1 MTFTQSFFLY
11 IYAFIST
18 LLLHSYKAG
27 LYFYINY
34 PTLASALGNLI
45 VIYVAYKLFRT
56 ILRFIYSSVVAFVR
70 LVFIFTLLV
79 VGIWCYLRG
88 VQRFASDLG
97 FLWSVFK
104 SQVLDVKYDTEE
116 FIHEL
121 DNDQYSYAYSA
132 HQRGS
137 GNAIGNKHIYQQT
150 GGELPLEFN
159 IWDLSRSLRVRDL
172 QQLVELF
179 GLNLIQ
185 AYRIGAGSLYSWASS
200 ENWLRQ
206 QYDGLVNEFNQE
218 YQNL

>member
-1 MTFTQSFFLY
+1 MTFTQSFLIY

-56 ILRFIYSSVVAFVR
+56 VLRFIYSSVVAFVR
-70 LVFIFTLLV
+70 LVFIFTLLA

-104 SQVLDVKYDTEE
+104 SQVLDVKYDTQE

-121 DNDQYSYAYSA
+121 DNDQYSYSYSA
-132 HQRGS
+132 QQHGNSNANRGKY
-137 GNAIGNKHIYQQT
+137 AYQQA
-150 GGELPLEFN
+150 GEGLPLDFN
-159 IWDLSRSLRVRDL
+159 IWDLSRNLRVRDL

-200 ENWLRQ
+200 GNWLRQ
-206 QYDGLVNEFNQE
+206 QYEGLVNEFNQE